1 MKLVGIIFLFII
13 FSSKITCAQSSSLD
27 GKSFTVIL
35 YVQKE
40 RDSVDTLKFQNNSM
54 TFSNAKK
61 YGFIVESMKPKEKNG
76 NIHFVSTFHSK
87 KNGDMVWEGTIMND
101 SIAGTCIWD
110 RPLENPIN
118 YTFTGKEAQ
127 NR

>member
-1 MKLVGIIFLFII
+1 MKLAGILFLFII

-35 YVQKE
+35 YIQKK

-54 TFSNAKK
+54 TFANAKK
-61 YGFIVESMKPKEKNG
+61 YGFITESMKPKEKNG
-76 NIHFVSTFHSK
+76 NIHFVSTFNSK

-118 YTFTGKEAQ
+118 YTFTGKEVK